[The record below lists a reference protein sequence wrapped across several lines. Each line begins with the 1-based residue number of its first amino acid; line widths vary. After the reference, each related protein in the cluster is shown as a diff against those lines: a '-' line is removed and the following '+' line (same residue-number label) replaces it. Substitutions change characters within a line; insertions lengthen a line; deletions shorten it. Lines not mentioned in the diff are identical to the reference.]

1 MCGRSKAPQALL
13 YLPPIGGRFLFALCL
28 VLCFSCART
37 PEQQVARSL
46 EDALETLYEGD
57 VDEYMQTLD
66 FGAPLDSAHYA
77 LYSEAVRQQLLQEG
91 HEQKVTSWH
100 VSEVKFQNDTLATAF
115 YTLYL
120 ASGDS
125 LCKGQKM
132 AKTDG
137 VWKMRMKD

>member
-1 MCGRSKAPQALL
+1 MCMCVRNKAPL
-13 YLPPIGGRFLFALCL
+13 YLPSLGGGHLFVTLCL

-37 PEQQVARSL
+37 PEQQVAQSL
-46 EDALETLYEGD
+46 EDALKTLYEGD

-66 FGAPLDSAHYA
+66 FGVPLDSAHNG
-77 LYSEAVRQQLLQEG
+77 LYSEAVRQQLLYEG

-132 AKTDG
+132 IRTDG
-137 VWKMRMKD
+137 TWKQRMKD

>member
-1 MCGRSKAPQALL
+1 MCGRSKKKAPSNSPQL
-13 YLPPIGGRFLFALCL
+13 GRIFLAFLCL
-28 VLCFSCART
+28 GLLCACART
-37 PEQQVARSL
+37 PKQQVARSL

-132 AKTDG
+132 VRTDG
-137 VWKMRMKD
+137 TWKMRMKD

>member
-1 MCGRSKAPQALL
+1 MCMCGRSKVPLHL
-13 YLPPIGGRFLFALCL
+13 SPIGGVLLFVALCF
-28 VLCFSCART
+28 VLCLSCSRT

-46 EDALETLYEGD
+46 EEALETLYEGD

-77 LYSEAVRQQLLQEG
+77 LYSEVVRRQLLHEG

-132 AKTDG
+132 IRTG
-137 VWKMRMKD
+137 GTWKQRIKD